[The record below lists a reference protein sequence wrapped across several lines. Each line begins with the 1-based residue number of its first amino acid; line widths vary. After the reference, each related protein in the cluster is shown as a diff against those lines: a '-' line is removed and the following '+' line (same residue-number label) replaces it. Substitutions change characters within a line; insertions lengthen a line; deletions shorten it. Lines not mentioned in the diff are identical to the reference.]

1 MIAYLDSS
9 TILRIVLGQANAL
22 KEWRS
27 ITQGV
32 ASALVEVECLRTLDR
47 LRLSESLKD
56 AEIAARREAVFRLL
70 EAIEVVELTRPILSR
85 AAQPLPTALG
95 TLDAI
100 HLATALLWKERTRAD
115 LVMATHD
122 EGLAT
127 ASRASGLRVV
137 GVSASV

>member
-9 TILRIVLGQANAL
+9 AVLRIVLGQANAL

-27 ITQGV
+27 IARGV

-47 LRLSESLKD
+47 LRLAEGLND
-56 AEIAARREAVFRLL
+56 AEVSERRESVFRMM
-70 EAIEVVELTRPILSR
+70 EAIEVVELTRPVLAR
-85 AAQPLPTALG
+85 ASQPMPTALG

-100 HLATALLWKERTRAD
+100 HLATALLWKDRSGAN

-122 EGLAT
+122 DALAR
-127 ASRASGLRVV
+127 AAKASGMRVV
-137 GVSASV
+137 GS